1 MGLYAG
7 KEIAADGDA
16 IIPEISP
23 CRFTIREA
31 KYGFA
36 FPNFAIFSGAARSAA
51 ELLKNERG
59 KLLTKGCDDV
69 AGSCDGK
76 RR

>member
-1 MGLYAG
+1 MGLYAD

-31 KYGFA
+31 KHGFA
-36 FPNFAIFSGAARSAA
+36 FPNFAIFSGVARSAA
-51 ELLKNERG
+51 ELPKNERG
-59 KLLTKGCDDV
+59 KLLTEECDDV
-69 AGSCDGK
+69 AGSCDGG
-76 RR
+76 R